1 LKVYEADRRNVHHL
15 LPTVI
20 ERHFKPGALDM
31 ITVSLAAKVMSSYV
45 TAAINALVTV
55 GKDNNVVGLNGPV
68 GKSHVYTT

>member
-1 LKVYEADRRNVHHL
+1 LKVYEVERRNVYHL

-31 ITVSLAAKVMSSYV
+31 ITVSLAAKVMSSSV

-55 GKDNNVVGLNGPV
+55 GTDNVVGLNGPV
-68 GKSHVYTT
+68 GNSHVYTT